1 MSFRPFLNFGSGI
14 SFIYTP
20 HLAGGDD
27 EQVVNAEARKHRF
40 GLWFVSLRALVHR
53 VLHAPNCRG
62 HWDQHSR
69 SSGRSHA
76 PPKWQSKGYLLRRY
90 MIT

>member
-1 MSFRPFLNFGSGI
+1 MSFHPFLNFGSGI

-40 GLWFVSLRALVHR
+40 GL
-53 VLHAPNCRG
+53 
-62 HWDQHSR
+62 
-69 SSGRSHA
+69 
-76 PPKWQSKGYLLRRY
+76 
-90 MIT
+90 